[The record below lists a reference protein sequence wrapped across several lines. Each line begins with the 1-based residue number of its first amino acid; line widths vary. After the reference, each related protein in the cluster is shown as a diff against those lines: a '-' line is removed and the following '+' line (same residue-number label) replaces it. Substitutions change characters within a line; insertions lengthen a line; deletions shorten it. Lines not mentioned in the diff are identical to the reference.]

1 MEYKKALL
9 FDSDEDLVEIYQD
22 VIETKYFNLHYCKC
36 KNEVIS
42 LIDQIQFDLIFL
54 DNNYQSPI
62 EEKLWLDEIR
72 KHYSNV
78 IYIING
84 RLTRQNNYR
93 LWNVQ
98 GVIDKPEHID
108 GINQILN
115 DRLLASL

>member
-9 FDSDEDLVEIYQD
+9 FDSDDDLVEIYQD
-22 VIETKYFNLHYCKC
+22 VIETQYFELHYSKC
-36 KNEVIS
+36 KREVLS
-42 LIDQIQFDLIFL
+42 LIQNIQFDLIFL
-54 DNNYQSPI
+54 DNNYQTPI

-72 KHYSNV
+72 KHYSKS

-93 LWNVQ
+93 LWNIQ

-108 GINQILN
+108 SINKILDTPN
-115 DRLLASL
+115 DSI